1 MSTHLE
7 LPPGLD
13 DVGQQQ
19 REAAI
24 IIQPPHVDVP
34 RPLLLAEL
42 DDLVHSLDNQ
52 TWILQRVKPSVTT
65 VTVSDLITLVSRG

>member
-19 REAAI
+19 REAAV
-24 IIQPPHVDVP
+24 IIQPPHVNMS

-52 TWILQRVKPSVTT
+52 TWTLQPITPSVTT
-65 VTVSDLITLVSRG
+65 LTDLITLVSRG

>member
-1 MSTHLE
+1 MSHLE

-13 DVGQQQ
+13 DVGQKQ

-24 IIQPPHVDVP
+24 VIQPPHVNVP

-52 TWILQRVKPSVTT
+52 T
-65 VTVSDLITLVSRG
+65 